1 MLRNTFD
8 GVNTQ
13 AHRDDH
19 LALHRRYN
27 RRFDVSDFDDIHA
40 AVTAAIQQ
48 GGGTVYLPAGTY
60 TLTEPLIIETSNVQL
75 VGDGRER
82 TIVLVDV
89 GLDTDGIVFRG
100 TGPGYI
106 ANCGVSDMTIRATTR
121 YQSVR
126 DLLVLQH
133 VANVPL
139 HEIGVF
145 GAGRYCVRLDY
156 VLGVQAQHCDFGQA
170 TLSPVW
176 VGSEEGSVS
185 TTATFVAC
193 SFRVAQNGPGAD
205 VAGLGINF
213 LSCTFES
220 NGENGLDAATG
231 ITIRSGYAALVA
243 CYFENNASHD
253 ALIGTE
259 GLTEFVMTGFHSYTG
274 PYTLPNKFHLVI
286 DQHTRSAALCGG
298 RMTTRPA
305 IMIHPAA
312 RNVHGSGIE
321 WASWQPIM
329 TDGSSIYDAAGVCF
343 IGSESSS
350 GRVQALG
357 RYDLRGRF
365 LQHTGSLAGFYGAE
379 PVPQPVL
386 TYSRAGESVAEAQI
400 RAALVAL
407 GLVSNATLP

>member
-19 LALHRRYN
+19 LMLHRRHN
-27 RRFDVSDFDDIHA
+27 RMINAVDFGDIHA
-40 AVTAAIQQ
+40 AVAEAVAQ
-48 GGGTVYLPAGTY
+48 GGGTVYIPAGIH
-60 TLTEPLIIETSNVQL
+60 TLTQPLIIETSNVQL
-75 VGDGRER
+75 VGDGKGR
-82 TIVLVDV
+82 TIIAVDV
-89 GLDTDGIVFRG
+89 GPERDGIVFQT
-100 TGPGYI
+100 TGGYLS
-106 ANCGVSDMTIRATTR
+106 NCGVSDMTIRAATR

-126 DLLVLQH
+126 DLLVLRH
-133 VANVPL
+133 VAYTTL
-139 HEIGVF
+139 RDLSLS
-145 GAGRYCVRLDY
+145 GAKRYCTAMDY
-156 VLGVQAQHCDFGQA
+156 VLGVRAETCELHSAEQ
-170 TLSPVW
+170 SPLW

-185 TTATFVAC
+185 TTATFESC

-220 NGENGLDAATG
+220 NGANGLDASTG
-231 ITIRSGYAALVA
+231 ITIRSGYVSLIA
-243 CYFENNASHD
+243 CYWENNASHD
-253 ALIGTE
+253 VLVGTGGITHFAMTSFHAL
-259 GLTEFVMTGFHSYTG
+259 TGG
-274 PYTLPNKFHLVI
+274 YTLPNKFHLVI
-286 DQHTRSAALCGG
+286 DQYTRGATICGG

-357 RYDLRGRF
+357 RYDLRGRY